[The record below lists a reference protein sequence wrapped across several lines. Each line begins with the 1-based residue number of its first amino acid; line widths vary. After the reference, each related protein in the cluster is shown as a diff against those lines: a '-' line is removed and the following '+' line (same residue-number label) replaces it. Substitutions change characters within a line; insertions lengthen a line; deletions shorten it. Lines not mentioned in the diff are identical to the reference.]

1 MQYRFLMKKWMI
13 LLAAPILMSPSVLDE
28 KEEAL
33 AVHNQAREAVGQ
45 APLEWSNSLER
56 DAQVYANYLA
66 RRDRGL
72 VHDRNNKK
80 DGENIYMSY
89 YHSVDDEEN
98 YLKSAS
104 ESWFEEIQDYQYEK
118 IPGRDFHKTGH
129 YTQMIWSTT
138 TKVGIAWAISN
149 TGKVYVVARYNPP
162 GNMIGSFPY

>member
-1 MQYRFLMKKWMI
+1 MKKWLI
-13 LLAAPILMSPSVLDE
+13 LFAAPLLMSPTVLDE

-45 APLEWSNSLER
+45 APLEWSNALER

-66 RRDRGL
+66 QRDQGIT
-72 VHDRNNKK
+72 HDRSNTK

-104 ESWFEEIQDYQYEK
+104 ESWLEEIHDYQYEK
-118 IPGRDFHKTGH
+118 IPGRDFRKTGH
-129 YTQMIWSTT
+129 YTQMIWSST
-138 TKVGIAWAISN
+138 TKVGIAWAMSK

-162 GNMIGSFPY
+162 GNMRGSYPY